1 MEPQRY
7 KKTKILLLLLL
18 ISFLLHLIMSF
29 FFLEFGFRKRF
40 TSFITTL
47 SNSINS
53 LSPKDKQIIKQQ
65 REIKHEALQ
74 KIFETARKNKKP
86 IKQPDIFTKS
96 NTNIK
101 PKPDNNVSAKLVA
114 PKSEFGW
121 VIFDDNYEK
130 PKKFKMP
137 KTKDGDLIKS
147 EESDVSEIHP
157 ENFNSPKDISSN
169 IVVPELKAEPRHEK
183 KPNINLSTKHT
194 KQEIKI
200 AKAKQVTIQKN
211 SIVEKN
217 IKSKSVNKDKSID
230 ELKKI
235 TGTAIID
242 ETKKID
248 NVAVP
253 TALTQKK
260 ELCHAEEPE
269 QDSPAPEENI
279 RKVAFKLDKEQERKA
294 ILQAILKNKNSHSDK
309 DRPVHKA
316 SKGSKFIWGLNN
328 PETEKSEKI
337 GSLPKGYIY
346 KPFGEDGTDL
356 IDKCGD
362 PNKEPSPKEMEYNVY
377 EAKIKLCLNS
387 TWAYNSDYFKLPHE
401 PGIYPIVI
409 MEAEINSSGHL
420 ISSKILK
427 SSGIE
432 DVDKAAMRTLRFA
445 SPFPPLPKAFNT
457 KVYKKTLPFQYLV
470 L

>member
-18 ISFLLHLIMSF
+18 ISLLLHLIMSF

-47 SNSINS
+47 SNSINK
-53 LSPKDKQIIKQQ
+53 LSPKDKLIIEQK

-74 KIFETARKNKKP
+74 KIFETARKNKK
-86 IKQPDIFTKS
+86 IITKSDIFTKP
-96 NTNIK
+96 K
-101 PKPDNNVSAKLVA
+101 PKNDMHAQLIA
-114 PKSEFGW
+114 PKSNFGW
-121 VIFDDNYEK
+121 VMFDDNYEK
-130 PKKFKMP
+130 PKNFKMP
-137 KTKDGDLIKS
+137 RTKDGDLIKS
-147 EESDVSEIHP
+147 KESDVSEIHP

-169 IVVPELKAEPRHEK
+169 IVAPELKPEPKHEK
-183 KPNINLSTKHT
+183 KPNVNLNAKHIN
-194 KQEIKI
+194 QEIKI

-211 SIVEKN
+211 SDIEKN
-217 IKSKSVNKDKSID
+217 IESKSINKDKSVG

-235 TGTAIID
+235 TNTAIVN
-242 ETKKID
+242 ETKAITVDKTQE
-248 NVAVP
+248 AVRVITP
-253 TALTQKK
+253 TLLTQEK
-260 ELCHAEEPE
+260 EL
-269 QDSPAPEENI
+269 SPEENTEQEEQKI
-279 RKVAFKLDKEQERKA
+279 PKETFYLNKEQERKA
-294 ILQAILKNKNSHSDK
+294 ILQAILKNKNSHSNK
-309 DRPVHKA
+309 DRPVYQA

-328 PETEKSEKI
+328 PEAEKSEKI

-362 PNKEPSPKEMEYNVY
+362 PNKEPSPEEMEYNAY

-401 PGIYPIVI
+401 RGIYPIVV